1 MENKDYDLRD
11 FVVDAEL
18 VPMSEGTKRA
28 LEMRGKRREGFL
40 QIPERI
46 MERVVER
53 GISREAWC
61 VLCALQ
67 RLEFKAEKK
76 GEEIV
81 VSNKALKMFGM
92 SGDNRRMKRLAL
104 DELVELGFVL
114 PYVKPSANRSPRVRL
129 NPKLQRKR
137 GVQGAR
143 QNF

>member
-53 GISREAWC
+53 GISREA
-61 VLCALQ
+61 
-67 RLEFKAEKK
+67 
-76 GEEIV
+76 
-81 VSNKALKMFGM
+81 
-92 SGDNRRMKRLAL
+92 
-104 DELVELGFVL
+104 
-114 PYVKPSANRSPRVRL
+114 
-129 NPKLQRKR
+129 
-137 GVQGAR
+137 
-143 QNF
+143 